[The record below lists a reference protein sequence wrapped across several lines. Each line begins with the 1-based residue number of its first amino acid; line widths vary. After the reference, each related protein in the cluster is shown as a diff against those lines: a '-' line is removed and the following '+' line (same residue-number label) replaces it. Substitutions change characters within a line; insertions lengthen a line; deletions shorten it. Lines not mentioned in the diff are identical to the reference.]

1 MAEKKR
7 KTEKKSS
14 RAMKNAARN
23 LQRYE
28 QEKPAT
34 KEEVAELLGITLKRY
49 EAVRKDGT
57 GLDLDKLERLH
68 DKGNIQLDRFVTN
81 DRGFGL
87 IKKTKGDGSVDDSWV
102 VIETATDEV
111 DRTRSAA
118 EREQFYARLL
128 QKSADG
134 LINSRKDTGDKDRE
148 ILSEDNK

>member
-7 KTEKKSS
+7 KTQKKSS
-14 RAMKNAARN
+14 RAMLNAARN
-23 LQRYE
+23 LRKYE
-28 QEKPAT
+28 AEKPAT
-34 KEEVAELLGITLKRY
+34 KEEVAEILGITVKRY

-68 DKGNIQLDRFVTN
+68 DKGNVQLDRFVTN
-81 DRGFGL
+81 DRSFDL
-87 IKKTKGDGSVDDSWV
+87 IKKTKGDGSVDDSWL

-128 QKSADG
+128 QKSTNG
-134 LINSRKDTGDKDRE
+134 LIDSRRENGGKGKDRE
-148 ILSEDNK
+148 IL

>member
-7 KTEKKSS
+7 KTQKKSS
-14 RAMKNAARN
+14 RAMLNAARN
-23 LQRYE
+23 LRKYE
-28 QEKPAT
+28 AEKPAT
-34 KEEVAELLGITLKRY
+34 KEEVAEILGITVKRY

-68 DKGNIQLDRFVTN
+68 DKGNVQLDRFVTN
-81 DRGFGL
+81 DRSFDL
-87 IKKTKGDGSVDDSWV
+87 IKKTKGDGSVDDSWL

-128 QKSADG
+128 QKSTTG
-134 LINSRKDTGDKDRE
+134 LIDSRRENGGKGKDRE
-148 ILSEDNK
+148 IL